1 MLLRWLAED
10 KPAVAG
16 AFFTS
21 PMLALAGMPAHLA
34 TYAISW
40 IGARLLGHTTDYAPM
55 QHDFNASDCT
65 FSTNPLTQ
73 DPARFQLME
82 DYFRAFPELVV
93 GGVTWGWLLA
103 SLRSMH
109 ITHERHYLAR
119 IEAPVLAILG
129 GQDAVTPPSETGSY
143 LNAIPRVRTH
153 LIPAAK
159 HDVLNE
165 TAVIRAE
172 AWGVI
177 EGFMKAIGH

>member
-1 MLLRWLAED
+1 
-10 KPAVAG
+10 
-16 AFFTS
+16 
-21 PMLALAGMPAHLA
+21 
-34 TYAISW
+34 
-40 IGARLLGHTTDYAPM
+40 
-55 QHDFNASDCT
+55 
-65 FSTNPLTQ
+65 
-73 DPARFQLME
+73 ME